1 MKPLQLGINYGMGVP
16 SLAKGLDRHPL
27 IASEIIERHRRR
39 YPRYWAEREARADA
53 AMVERKM
60 LSPFGWPMYLA
71 RLIRETT
78 PESWRAWCKALM
90 RRRIRLLKPTPSPS
104 TANATPAMTDDTI
117 LPFSFPA
124 VHAKKIT
131 AAFDGGRLTS
141 NGGVMLLAMA
151 ERRLGLAD
159 KLARVFPDRRDP
171 TRVLHSLVDMFRSRM
186 FAICCGYEDAD
197 DLDHLRSDPAF
208 KLACGRLPDTGRD
221 LCSQPTLSRLENAPR
236 LRDVIR
242 LTYTLV
248 DAWMDSYPREPASVT
263 LDIDDTCDV
272 VHGHQ
277 QLSLFNAHYDE
288 RCFLPIHV
296 YDTENSRPVAVVLRP
311 GKTPSG
317 VEVRAHLRR
326 LVRHIRTRWRK
337 TRITFRGD
345 GHYARPE
352 AMMWCE
358 NNGIDYIFGLSGTKP
373 LARKVDEVADDI
385 RTRRAIENLAVLRG
399 YTETRHK
406 AKSWDRERRTVARME
421 ATMLGLDIR
430 FVVTNL
436 DIGSAEWIYDSLYC
450 ARGQAEN
457 LIKLHKTQLA
467 SDRTSCRSARANQ
480 VRLVLHTAAFWL
492 MLTVRDAIPKVREL
506 ATAEF
511 ATLRLRLL
519 KIAARVVETTS
530 RIRLAFAAA
539 CPEADLFR
547 SLPGALL
554 PLGP

>member
-1 MKPLQLGINYGMGVP
+1 
-16 SLAKGLDRHPL
+16 
-27 IASEIIERHRRR
+27 
-39 YPRYWAEREARADA
+39 
-53 AMVERKM
+53 
-60 LSPFGWPMYLA
+60 
-71 RLIRETT
+71 
-78 PESWRAWCKALM
+78 
-90 RRRIRLLKPTPSPS
+90 
-104 TANATPAMTDDTI
+104 MTDDTI

-326 LVRHIRTRWRK
+326 RWSAEVVRGAAAPGPCAFDH
-337 TRITFRGD
+337 
-345 GHYARPE
+345 
-352 AMMWCE
+352 E
-358 NNGIDYIFGLSGTKP
+358 N
-373 LARKVDEVADDI
+373 RKVPISKPRQGAERSRTHAAYIGPAASNASLVAS
-385 RTRRAIENLAVLRG
+385 G
-399 YTETRHK
+399 
-406 AKSWDRERRTVARME
+406 
-421 ATMLGLDIR
+421 GLLCS
-430 FVVTNL
+430 VS
-436 DIGSAEWIYDSLYC
+436 GSP
-450 ARGQAEN
+450 
-457 LIKLHKTQLA
+457 A
-467 SDRTSCRSARANQ
+467 S
-480 VRLVLHTAAFWL
+480 
-492 MLTVRDAIPKVREL
+492 E
-506 ATAEF
+506 
-511 ATLRLRLL
+511 
-519 KIAARVVETTS
+519 
-530 RIRLAFAAA
+530 
-539 CPEADLFR
+539 
-547 SLPGALL
+547 
-554 PLGP
+554 